1 MKHDQS
7 QDLLLEIGTEEL
19 PAKKIAA
26 LASSLANNLIQNLKE
41 LSLTHGAVETY
52 SSPRRLAVLIQN
64 LTTQQP
70 DQNLEFRGPPLS
82 IAFDQLGQP
91 TKAALKFA
99 QSCMVDVAQLE
110 KIEDQKRVILF
121 YKTTKTGKKTSL
133 LLPEVMVNSIKKI
146 PLTKAM
152 HWGNGVGPFVRP
164 VHWLVALF
172 GQETIPIEI
181 FQIKSSNQTRG
192 HRYHHPETITLASPK
207 EYEKLLL
214 QPGYVIAAADKRQKK
229 ILEEIHSITKNRST
243 LLSESLLAEV
253 VNLVEWPVA
262 LIGSF
267 NQRFLKLP
275 REVLISTL
283 ENQQRYFPIINE
295 KGELLPN
302 FIIISN
308 IKSKH
313 PQEVILGNER
323 VIQARLT
330 DAEYFYHKDLQD
342 DFVKNLEKLQSITFQ
357 EKLGTLYEKSLRLES
372 LASFIATKI
381 DANVIHAKQ
390 AGKLSKCDL
399 VTSMVW
405 EFPELQGTMGYY
417 YASIKEEEEVAV
429 ALKEQY
435 LPRFATDKIPKT
447 NIGAILALA
456 DRIDNLIAFFAT
468 QKIPS
473 GEKDPFGLRRAAMGV
488 IRIILELHLDLDLKE
503 LLNESCLSFKGSW
516 KNSDEIVKQV
526 LAFIYERLRS
536 VYLEQGKNPKI
547 FRALLA
553 VAPTNLQNFTQKFTA
568 IEKFYA
574 LPESEDLIAI
584 YKRIRNILDKAKSQN
599 PTKFDLA
606 LTVETAES
614 NLAILISQKRAIILA
629 LYQNKKY
636 FELLAELIQLKPS
649 LNEFFTKVMVMAD
662 EKKLRDNRLA
672 LLKELHDLFMLI
684 ADLSYLVS
692 GSS

>member
-52 SSPRRLAVLIQN
+52 FSPRRLAVLIQN

-70 DQNLEFRGPPLS
+70 DQNLEFRGPPLA

-308 IKSKH
+308 IK
-313 PQEVILGNER
+313 
-323 VIQARLT
+323 
-330 DAEYFYHKDLQD
+330 
-342 DFVKNLEKLQSITFQ
+342 
-357 EKLGTLYEKSLRLES
+357 
-372 LASFIATKI
+372 
-381 DANVIHAKQ
+381 
-390 AGKLSKCDL
+390 
-399 VTSMVW
+399 
-405 EFPELQGTMGYY
+405 
-417 YASIKEEEEVAV
+417 
-429 ALKEQY
+429 
-435 LPRFATDKIPKT
+435 
-447 NIGAILALA
+447 
-456 DRIDNLIAFFAT
+456 
-468 QKIPS
+468 
-473 GEKDPFGLRRAAMGV
+473 
-488 IRIILELHLDLDLKE
+488 
-503 LLNESCLSFKGSW
+503 
-516 KNSDEIVKQV
+516 
-526 LAFIYERLRS
+526 
-536 VYLEQGKNPKI
+536 
-547 FRALLA
+547 
-553 VAPTNLQNFTQKFTA
+553 
-568 IEKFYA
+568 
-574 LPESEDLIAI
+574 
-584 YKRIRNILDKAKSQN
+584 
-599 PTKFDLA
+599 
-606 LTVETAES
+606 
-614 NLAILISQKRAIILA
+614 
-629 LYQNKKY
+629 
-636 FELLAELIQLKPS
+636 
-649 LNEFFTKVMVMAD
+649 
-662 EKKLRDNRLA
+662 KLRQIMIVWIKICVNS
-672 LLKELHDLFMLI
+672 KI
-684 ADLSYLVS
+684 
-692 GSS
+692 